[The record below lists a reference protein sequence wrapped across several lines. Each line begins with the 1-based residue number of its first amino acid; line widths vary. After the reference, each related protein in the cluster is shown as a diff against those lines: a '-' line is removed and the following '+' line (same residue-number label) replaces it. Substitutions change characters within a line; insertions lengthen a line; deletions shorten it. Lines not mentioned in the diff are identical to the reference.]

1 MLRVLWFE
9 MMALKR
15 RFFLLVKKSILNA
28 GKSSVRLV
36 LRQKIGVLGI
46 WLTYES
52 TSVLAM
58 KKYAGSSMPESINTK
73 FDPLKSEILK
83 VFPGYPIGF
92 TL

>member
-1 MLRVLWFE
+1 
-9 MMALKR
+9 
-15 RFFLLVKKSILNA
+15 
-28 GKSSVRLV
+28 
-36 LRQKIGVLGI
+36 
-46 WLTYES
+46 
-52 TSVLAM
+52 M